1 MSKSRNDTIWYPPLF
16 MAILAFVMTLIL
28 AFLNFATKDTIEL
41 QQKSIFHQ
49 KLLYSMNIPFENAQ
63 QAETIFKENIEV
75 APINFMDTDDLS
87 LEPNYYIY
95 KENGE
100 VKAYAFPIA
109 GKALWGSVDAIVAID
124 SKLEKM
130 VGMDIITHSET
141 PGLGGRIEEDWF
153 KEQFREKD
161 LSAEDGKYFEYPPN
175 KNANI
180 DAITGATLTSASV
193 KDLLNDN
200 VAKIKENFKKG
211 E

>member
-1 MSKSRNDTIWYPPLF
+1 
-16 MAILAFVMTLIL
+16 
-28 AFLNFATKDTIEL
+28 
-41 QQKSIFHQ
+41 
-49 KLLYSMNIPFENAQ
+49 
-63 QAETIFKENIEV
+63 
-75 APINFMDTDDLS
+75 MDTTDLS

-100 VKAYAFPIA
+100 IKAYAFPIA

-124 SKLEKM
+124 SNLEKM
-130 VGMDIITHSET
+130 IGMDIITHSET

-153 KEQFREKD
+153 KNQFREVSLD
-161 LSAEDGKYFEYPPN
+161 ADDGKFFAYPPQ

-180 DAITGATLTSASV
+180 DAITGATLTSVSV